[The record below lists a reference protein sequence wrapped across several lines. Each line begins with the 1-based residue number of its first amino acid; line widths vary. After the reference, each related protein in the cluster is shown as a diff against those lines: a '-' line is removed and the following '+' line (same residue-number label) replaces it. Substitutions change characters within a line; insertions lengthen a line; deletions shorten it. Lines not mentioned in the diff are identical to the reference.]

1 MIRRARSNSEILD
14 HAVQINDGLTQT
26 SADGVCMAFDSR
38 YGIMFCLYMPGH
50 HGSYGES
57 RGKICLTYFPA
68 SQPTNSRTVEIASG
82 HMEYVPQIVGLGDGK
97 VRAIYEINSRDE
109 GDHPLV
115 YRDFDYLTGELTEE
129 KTVMLHREDGT
140 LVPLT
145 QSEEFAYL
153 ERNGCYDHTQLKAE
167 QIIAGGCTVFRGM
180 DGCHYGAVSSYLSEV
195 ILYRSRDALA
205 TVEFFA
211 ICPEVAQYEFD
222 YKFLNGT
229 IYAIYRTNRTTDS
242 IGFITSSDNGK
253 TWTEP
258 VYIRESITCRPR
270 MIVSNGHIL
279 FAYNYFNSDTGNRP
293 EIQQGRTSIRLHLG
307 ECLDPHDSPVVADL
321 YSKYGIVNIALED
334 VLGDVYL
341 AYSTSELALEYQNG
355 NPRVR
360 GKDSIRYVKLGELT
374 ADERKKGTRMNV
386 RCVWEH
392 NGNDSLIYAEN
403 APGAFARGATRAE
416 AMSKLDGELR
426 AWSRWQGKLPR
437 DSYDFSIVQ
446 EKASELQ
453 IADADSDVLF
463 EREKAHILLTE
474 YMELKALVLKSA
486 EDFQRLYDSVP
497 DPDLSCLPQRQTFYG
512 AVPRTAREMYEH
524 TKNVNDYYFGEI
536 GVETDHEGSIL
547 ECRRRGFEA
556 LEQLPEYLENR
567 VVEGSYGELWNLR
580 KVLRRFL
587 WHDRIHAKAM
597 YRMAVRTFGSA
608 RVENIFA
615 F

>member
-1 MIRRARSNSEILD
+1 MIRRAKSNSEILD
-14 HAVQINDGLTQT
+14 FSVQINDGLTQT
-26 SADGVCMAFDSR
+26 SADGVAMAFDSR
-38 YGIMFCLYMPGH
+38 YGIMFCIYMPGY

-57 RGKICLTYFPA
+57 RGRICLTYFPA

-82 HMEYVPQIVGLGDGK
+82 NMEYVPQIVGLGDGK
-97 VRAIYEINSRDE
+97 VRAVYEKNSRDE

-115 YRDFDYLTGELTEE
+115 YRDYDYLTDTLTEE
-129 KTVMLHREDGT
+129 KTVMLRREDGS
-140 LVPLT
+140 LVPLV
-145 QSEEFAYL
+145 QSEAFAYL
-153 ERNGCYDHTQLKAE
+153 ERNGCFDHMFLKSE
-167 QIIAGGCTVFRGM
+167 QIIAGGCTVFRGA
-180 DGCHYGAVSSYLSEV
+180 DGLHYGAVSSYLSEV

-229 IYAIYRTNRTTDS
+229 IYAVFRTNRTADAIS
-242 IGFITSSDNGK
+242 YITSPDNGMS
-253 TWTEP
+253 WTEP
-258 VYIRESITCRPR
+258 VPIRESITCRPR

-279 FAYNYFNSDTGNRP
+279 FAYNYYHADTGNRP
-293 EIQQGRTSIRLHLG
+293 EIQQGRTSIRLRMG
-307 ECLDPHDSPVVADL
+307 EYSDPHDSPVVADL

-360 GKDSIRYVKLGELT
+360 GKDAIRYVKLGELT
-374 ADERKKGTRMNV
+374 TQERSKGTRMNV

-392 NGNDSLIYAEN
+392 NGSDSLIYAEN
-403 APGAFARGATRAE
+403 APGAFARGATREE

-426 AWSRWQGKLPR
+426 AWTRWQGKLPR

-446 EKASELQ
+446 EKSSD
-453 IADADSDVLF
+453 IAIRDADSDVLF

-486 EDFQRLYDSVP
+486 ADFQKLYDSIP
-497 DPDLSCLPQRQTFYG
+497 DKDLSCLPHRQTFYG
-512 AVPRTAREMYEH
+512 SVPRTAREMYEH

-536 GVETDHEGSIL
+536 GVDADHEGSIL
-547 ECRRRGFEA
+547 ECRKRGFEA
-556 LEQLPEYLENR
+556 LEQQPGYLDNE
-567 VVEGSYGELWNLR
+567 VYDGSYGELWNLR

-597 YRMAVRTFGSA
+597 YRMAVKTFGA
-608 RVENIFA
+608 DLVENVFM

>member
-1 MIRRARSNSEILD
+1 MLRNAKSNSGILD
-14 HAVQINDGLTQT
+14 HSVQINDGLTQT
-26 SADGVCMAFDSR
+26 SADGASLVFDSR
-38 YGIMFCLYMPGH
+38 YGIMFCIYMPGH

-57 RGKICLTYFPA
+57 RGRICLTYFPA
-68 SQPTNSRTVEIASG
+68 SQPTNSRTIEIASG

-109 GDHPLV
+109 GDHLLI
-115 YRDFDYLTGELTEE
+115 YRDFDYLTGTLTDEQI
-129 KTVMLHREDGT
+129 VMLRREDGS

-153 ERNGCYDHTQLKAE
+153 EDHGYFNHTHLKTE
-167 QIIAGGCTVFRGM
+167 QIIAGGCTVFRGT
-180 DGCHYGAVSSYLSEV
+180 DGLHYGAVSSYLSEV

-211 ICPEVAQYEFD
+211 ICPQVAQYEFD

-229 IYAIYRTNRTTDS
+229 IYAIYRTNRPADS
-242 IGFITSSDNGK
+242 IAYTTSADNGV

-258 VYIRESITCRPR
+258 VYLRESITCRPR

-279 FAYNYFNSDTGNRP
+279 FAYNYFNADTGNRP

-307 ECLDPHDSPVVADL
+307 ECVDPHESPVVADL
-321 YSKYGIVNIALED
+321 YSKYGIVNIALAD

-374 ADERKKGTRMNV
+374 AEKRQQGTHMNV

-392 NGNDSLIYAEN
+392 NGNDTLIYAEN
-403 APGAFARGATRAE
+403 APGAFARGATREE
-416 AMSKLDGELR
+416 AMAKLDGELR
-426 AWSRWQGKLPR
+426 AWTRWQGKLPR
-437 DSYDFSIVQ
+437 DSYDFTIVQ
-446 EKASELQ
+446 EQSCDLQ
-453 IADADSDVLF
+453 VRDADSDVLF
-463 EREKAHILLTE
+463 EREKAQILLTE
-474 YMELKALVLKSA
+474 YLELKELVLKSA

-497 DPDLSCLPQRQTFYG
+497 DKDASCLPERETFYG
-512 AVPRTAREMYEH
+512 PVPRTAREMYEH

-536 GVETDHEGSIL
+536 GVDTDHEGSIA

-556 LEQLPEYLENR
+556 LEQQPGYLENR
-567 VVEGSYGELWNLR
+567 IIEGSCGELWTLR

-587 WHDRIHAKAM
+587 WHDRIHARAM
-597 YRMAVRTFGSA
+597 YRMAVKTFGEEQ
-608 RVENIFA
+608 VENVFS